1 MKFAENNGVHEYNQI
16 KLHWRIE
23 EEEEEKLF
31 ASVFK
36 QPAGKSIHCREG
48 KLWTETQILF
58 VQSFQVSPRVTRHS
72 QSHHHRHPNRKYF
85 TQHRGGGGSMRA
97 DVILVTTASC
107 RFN

>member
-23 EEEEEKLF
+23 EEEEKLF
-31 ASVFK
+31 ASSVFK

-58 VQSFQVSPRVTRHS
+58 VQSFQVSPRVTRRSHS
-72 QSHHHRHPNRKYF
+72 HHRHPNRKYF

>member
-16 KLHWRIE
+16 KLHWRIEE

-58 VQSFQVSPRVTRHS
+58 VQSFQVSPRVTRD
-72 QSHHHRHPNRKYF
+72 RHPPTRTANISPSGV
-85 TQHRGGGGSMRA
+85 RGESMRNN
-97 DVILVTTASC
+97 VILVTLVVVD
-107 RFN
+107 